1 MSMTSTTTIEKTVE
15 TNPSAVPTVPV
26 LPESA
31 PFSSAQR
38 AWLNGFFAG
47 LFNGGCS
54 GGGGGQAAS
63 APVLESPV
71 PQPATEPA
79 PAAEEE
85 FPWHDPALA
94 LDERLK
100 LAEGKPRE
108 RVLMAAMAQLDCG
121 ACGYLCKSYAEA
133 IACGD
138 EKDLARCSPGGRDT
152 ARALKQLVGSAPPLP
167 PPAAAKIVPVEDVR
181 INNKKP
187 VAPAAP
193 AAPAEPAPAPG
204 WSRNNPFPARL
215 VRTAALNGEGSAK
228 DTRHVVLDLRGS
240 DISYKP
246 GDALGVYPE
255 NCPDLVQDLLAAL
268 GASGAEDVP
277 GWDAQ
282 PISLHDALLREFS
295 IVRPSPDLL
304 DLLSRCAG
312 GEGERDALTALRDDD
327 AASEKV
333 HIIDLLMRFRSARP
347 KPQDFVATL
356 SPLAPRLY
364 SISSSLKAHPG
375 QVHLT
380 VGAVRYTS
388 ASGRS
393 SKGVCSTFLA
403 DRVRPG
409 QKVRVF
415 LHPSHKFGL
424 PAGDRPIIMVG
435 PGTGIAPFRAFLQ
448 ERAAAGA
455 TGRNWLFFGDQ
466 KGSCDFLYREELSKF
481 QSDGLLTRL
490 ETAFSRDQDHKVY
503 VQDRMLE
510 HGAELWR
517 WLQDGAHFYV
527 CGDARRMAAD
537 VDKAL
542 RGVIAGHGAMSAESA
557 DRYVAELVRAGR
569 YQRDVY

>member
-1 MSMTSTTTIEKTVE
+1 
-15 TNPSAVPTVPV
+15 
-26 LPESA
+26 
-31 PFSSAQR
+31 
-38 AWLNGFFAG
+38 LNA
-47 LFNGGCS
+47 
-54 GGGGGQAAS
+54 
-63 APVLESPV
+63 
-71 PQPATEPA
+71 
-79 PAAEEE
+79 
-85 FPWHDPALA
+85 
-94 LDERLK
+94 
-100 LAEGKPRE
+100 
-108 RVLMAAMAQLDCG
+108 
-121 ACGYLCKSYAEA
+121 
-133 IACGD
+133 
-138 EKDLARCSPGGRDT
+138 
-152 ARALKQLVGSAPPLP
+152 
-167 PPAAAKIVPVEDVR
+167 
-181 INNKKP
+181 
-187 VAPAAP
+187 
-193 AAPAEPAPAPG
+193 
-204 WSRNNPFPARL
+204 
-215 VRTAALNGEGSAK
+215 EGSAK

-240 DISYKP
+240 GITYKP

-255 NCPDLVQDLLAAL
+255 NCPDLVQSVLAAL

-282 PISLHDALLREFS
+282 PISLHDALLRDFS
-295 IVRPSPDLL
+295 ITRPSPDLL
-304 DLLSRCAG
+304 DLLSRCATDDT
-312 GEGERDALTALRDDD
+312 ERDALTALRDDD
-327 AASEKV
+327 AASEKMHV
-333 HIIDLLMRFRSARP
+333 VDLLLRFRSARP

-388 ASGRS
+388 ASGRP

-448 ERAAAGA
+448 ERAAAA
-455 TGRNWLFFGDQ
+455 AAGRNWLFFGDQ
-466 KGSCDFLYREELSKF
+466 KSACDFLYRDELTRYH
-481 QSDGLLTRL
+481 SDGLLARL
-490 ETAFSRDQDHKVY
+490 DTAFSRDQSRKIY

-510 HGAELWR
+510 HGLDLWQ
-517 WLQDGAHFYV
+517 WLQGGAHFYV

-542 RGVIAGHGAMSAESA
+542 RQLIATHGDLSPEAA
-557 DRYVAELVRAGR
+557 DQFVADLVRSGR